1 MAGLYADDWLESL
14 RARNDLVQVVS
25 QYVPLTQKNRR
36 YWGCCPFHSEKT
48 PSFSVDPDKQFYYCF
63 GCHAGGNVIHF
74 LMNIEKLGFTEAVAQ
89 LAERAGIALPQNA
102 DDEDFARRKAQRER
116 LYAALR
122 EAAMH
127 YHEMLQ
133 SADGK
138 PAFNYLKKRGLTTEN
153 IRRFGLG
160 YAPSQW
166 QQTTDYLMQ
175 KGFTEKELVACGLT
189 TVKNEKR
196 YDFFRD
202 KVMFPIIDQRS
213 RVLGFGGRILSGDGP
228 KYINSAD
235 TQVYNKREMLY
246 GLNFYRSF
254 GAARELIVVEGY
266 MDLIAVSTAGI
277 PNVVAS
283 LGTALTTGQV
293 RLMRRFADTV
303 YIAYDGDTAG
313 RNATLRGLDLLEN
326 EGLGVRVLLLP
337 DTMDPDDFVRKQ
349 GKDAFL
355 ALKSNALS
363 LTEFKLQLLRD
374 QCDMTSEEGRMSFAQ
389 QAVALLKDV
398 GPVERERYIR
408 FIAKLSGF
416 SIEALVQESGKAI
429 VPKGRIGPE
438 LKITAA
444 AGDDELEQRIL
455 CLMATDPRVRAQAYL
470 FITADDFISPLHQS
484 MFSAME
490 NMHQVD
496 CTAALLSYYNDVAQ
510 AAAAAQVLSRQE
522 NATDQMIADYMD
534 RLRLKRYEREV
545 DDLGH
550 RSREPGADIAT
561 IAAQIQKRTME
572 MEFLRN
578 KRAHGASIAP
588 LAKGEPK

>member
-74 LMNIEKLGFTEAVAQ
+74 LMNIEKLGFPEAVAQ

-116 LYAALR
+116 MYAALR
-122 EAAMH
+122 EAALH

-133 SADGK
+133 SAEGK
-138 PAFNYLKKRGLTTEN
+138 PALEYLKRRGLTAEH

-160 YAPSQW
+160 YAPAQW

-175 KGFTEKELVACGLT
+175 KGFSEKELVACGLT

-228 KYINSAD
+228 KYINTAD

-326 EGLGVRVLLLP
+326 EGLSVRVLLLP
-337 DTMDPDDFVRKQ
+337 EAMDPDDFVRKR
-349 GKDAFL
+349 GKEAFS

-374 QCDMTSEEGRMSFAQ
+374 QCDLVSEEGRMHFAQ
-389 QAVALLKDV
+389 QAVALLKDA

-416 SIEALVQESGKAI
+416 SIEALMQESSKTI
-429 VPKGRIGPE
+429 VPKGRIGSEPK
-438 LKITAA
+438 LAA
-444 AGDDELEQRIL
+444 VAGDDELEQRIL

-470 FITADDFISPLHQS
+470 FISAEDFINPLHKS
-484 MFSAME
+484 MFTAME
-490 NMHQVD
+490 DMNQVD
-496 CTAALLSYYNDVAQ
+496 CTASLLSTYNEIAE
-510 AAAAAQVLSRQE
+510 AACAAQILSRQE

-545 DDLGH
+545 DDLGQS
-550 RSREPGADIAT
+550 SREPGADIAT
-561 IAAQIQKRTME
+561 IAAKIQKRTLE

-578 KRAHGASIAP
+578 KRAHGASIASS
-588 LAKGEPK
+588 AKGEPK

>member
-25 QYVPLTQKNRR
+25 QYVTLAQKNRR

-74 LMNIEKLGFTEAVAQ
+74 LMNMEKLSFTEAVAQ
-89 LAERAGIALPQNA
+89 LAERVGMPLPQTA
-102 DDEDFARRKAQRER
+102 DDDEFAKRREQRER

-122 EAAMH
+122 EAALY
-127 YHEMLQ
+127 YHEMLHTD
-133 SADGK
+133 SAKAALD
-138 PAFNYLKKRGLTTEN
+138 YLKGRGLTHEH

-160 YAPSQW
+160 YAPAQW
-166 QQTTDYLMQ
+166 QALTDHLMQ

-189 TVKNEKR
+189 TVKNGKH

-213 RVLGFGGRILSGDGP
+213 RVLGFGGRVLKGDGP
-228 KYINSAD
+228 KYINTAE

-254 GAARELIVVEGY
+254 GTQRELIVVEGY
-266 MDLIAVSTAGI
+266 MDLIAVSTAGVK
-277 PNVVAS
+277 NVVAS

-303 YIAYDGDTAG
+303 YIAYDGDAAG

-326 EGLGVRVLLLP
+326 EGLHVRVLMLP
-337 DTMDPDDFVRKQ
+337 DGMDPDDFVRKR
-349 GKDAFL
+349 GRDAFF

-374 QCDMTSEEGRMSFAQ
+374 QCDLSGEEGRMHFAQ
-389 QAVALLKDV
+389 QAVALLKDA
-398 GPVERERYIR
+398 GPVERERYIK

-416 SIEALVQESGKAI
+416 SIEALMQESGKQAKQTVRI
-429 VPKGRIGPE
+429 EPEPKQRASP
-438 LKITAA
+438 
-444 AGDDELEQRIL
+444 GDDEIEQRIL

-470 FITADDFISPLHQS
+470 FMDVEDFADPLYSS
-484 MFSAME
+484 MYLTME
-490 NMHQVD
+490 NMHQED
-496 CTAALLSYYNDVAQ
+496 CTAALLSNYSDPKE
-510 AAAAAQVLSRQE
+510 AALAAEVLTRQE
-522 NATDQMIADYMD
+522 SATDRMVLDYMD

-545 DDLGH
+545 DELNH
-550 RSREPGADIAT
+550 KSKQSGADMSR
-561 IAAQIQKRTME
+561 IAAEIQKRTME
-572 MEFLRN
+572 MDSLRN
-578 KRAHGASIAP
+578 KRVSVASTAP
-588 LAKGEPK
+588 LAKGELK